1 MESGSYSRTV
11 AQKNIPNPSLPCP
24 WDVAR
29 DWLCECDAAGVKVSL
44 TPDGKLNPSP
54 PPGTEQW
61 AVWALE
67 ADHF

>member
-1 MESGSYSRTV
+1 MDEKPER
-11 AQKNIPNPSLPCP
+11 KE

-29 DWLCECDAAGVKVSL
+29 DWLEECDTAGVVVSL
-44 TPDGKLNPSP
+44 TPDGKLKTEPQYPSP

-67 ADHF
+67 ADQF